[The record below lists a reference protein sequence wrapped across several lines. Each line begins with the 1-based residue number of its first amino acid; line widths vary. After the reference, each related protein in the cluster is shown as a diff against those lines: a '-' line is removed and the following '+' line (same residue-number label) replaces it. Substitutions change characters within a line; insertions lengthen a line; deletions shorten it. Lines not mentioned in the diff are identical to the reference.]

1 MRLRKN
7 ALRCPHDDPRPHGNL
22 LYIQLHPWL
31 MRRTMFPMLWPTE
44 AHMGTNQWQNIYL
57 TAILAVGLSTHQVLP
72 VPRHVS
78 ALIAGTAI

>member
-1 MRLRKN
+1 
-7 ALRCPHDDPRPHGNL
+7 
-22 LYIQLHPWL
+22 
-31 MRRTMFPMLWPTE
+31 MFPMLWPTE